1 MEVPPLHPRPARLE
15 LLLLKGD
22 HRSSHTWEGQLL
34 AQTFR
39 ARRVYDMWGF
49 LREHPLYPRI
59 VRRLQG
65 TSFYRIVEIGQL
77 QLDWSLITTLIE
89 RWRPEKHTFHLSIG
103 EVTITLQD
111 VEVLYGLPVDG
122 HPVALSNSIREYT
135 GLHYMEMLQRL
146 TGFQPPDETASVGAS
161 RLQLTPVRQH
171 FEALHADI
179 TNDTPE
185 LHIYWY
191 TSWCATV
198 LGYLYMQMYW
208 ASMGTQHDVAGF
220 LPLLQLQPPLP
231 PLAPGA
237 PPPFLPLA
245 RRWIDRRGYGREYHA
260 DKILDKYLNVV

>member
-146 TGFQPPDETASVGAS
+146 TGFQPLDETASVGAS

-191 TSWCATV
+191 TRLLLLLMFVGVLFPNTSGNLVSLKFLHHLERLDDLHHYSWCATV
-198 LGYLYMQMYW
+198 LGYLYMQMYR

-220 LPLLQLQPPLP
+220 LPLLQV
-231 PLAPGA
+231 
-237 PPPFLPLA
+237 
-245 RRWIDRRGYGREYHA
+245 
-260 DKILDKYLNVV
+260 KT